1 MITASAVN
9 ELRQKTGA
17 GMMDCKKALQ
27 EAGGDFEAAVEW
39 LRKKGLAAAAK
50 KAGRV
55 AAEGLIAIEVSA
67 SGKTGALIELNSE
80 TDFVAKND
88 KFQILCKNVVKDFL
102 NFESDLESFKNSK
115 CSASGKTIQ
124 EEISENVAVIGENM
138 SLRRAH
144 KLSVDQGVVVNYM
157 HNASSPSLGKIGVLV
172 AFETNIDPTKVI
184 TLGKQIAMHIAATK
198 PESLSVSEL
207 DKTMVEKEKAFIRD
221 QASTSGK
228 PEAVIEKMVEGR
240 LLKFYEQV
248 VLLEQ
253 LFVIDGKTRINQVLA
268 DFAKEH
274 GGSISIK
281 EFARFGL
288 GEGIEKQETDL
299 AKEVA
304 ELAGSN

>member
-55 AAEGLIAIEVSA
+55 AAEGLIAVEVSA

-88 KFQILCKNVVKDFL
+88 KFQALCVNVVKDFL
-102 NFESDLESFKNSK
+102 NFEGDLGSFKNSK

-144 KLSVDQGVVVNYM
+144 KISVNQGVVVSYM
-157 HNASSPSLGKIGVLV
+157 HNASSPNLGKIGVLV
-172 AFETNIDPTKVI
+172 AFETDIDSGKV
-184 TLGKQIAMHIAATK
+184 TPLGKQIAMHIAATK
-198 PESLSVSEL
+198 PESLNISEL
-207 DKTMVEKEKAFIRD
+207 DQAMVEKEKAFIRD

-228 PEAVIEKMVEGR
+228 PEAVVEKMVEGR

-253 LFVIDGKTRINQVLA
+253 VFVIDGKTRISQVIA

-274 GGSISIK
+274 GGKISIK

-304 ELAGSN
+304 ELTGK

>member
-88 KFQILCKNVVKDFL
+88 KFQALCVNVVKDFL
-102 NFESDLESFKNSK
+102 NFEGNLESFKNSK

-144 KLSVDQGVVVNYM
+144 KISVNQGVVVSYM

-172 AFETNIDPTKVI
+172 AFETDIDSSKV
-184 TLGKQIAMHIAATK
+184 TPLGKQIAMHIAATK
-198 PESLSVSEL
+198 PESLNISEL
-207 DKTMVEKEKAFIRD
+207 DQAMVEKEKAFIRD

-228 PEAVIEKMVEGR
+228 PEAVVEKMVEGR

-248 VLLEQ
+248 VLLE
-253 LFVIDGKTRINQVLA
+253 VGRIAGWSTKPPPPTAQV
-268 DFAKEH
+268 K
-274 GGSISIK
+274 
-281 EFARFGL
+281 ARS
-288 GEGIEKQETDL
+288 
-299 AKEVA
+299 
-304 ELAGSN
+304 SNTKSQK

>member
-1 MITASAVN
+1 
-9 ELRQKTGA
+9 
-17 GMMDCKKALQ
+17 
-27 EAGGDFEAAVEW
+27 
-39 LRKKGLAAAAK
+39 
-50 KAGRV
+50 
-55 AAEGLIAIEVSA
+55 
-67 SGKTGALIELNSE
+67 
-80 TDFVAKND
+80 
-88 KFQILCKNVVKDFL
+88 L
-102 NFESDLESFKNSK
+102 NFEGNLESFKNSK

-144 KLSVDQGVVVNYM
+144 KISVNQGVVVSYM

-172 AFETNIDPTKVI
+172 AFETDIDSSKV
-184 TLGKQIAMHIAATK
+184 TPLGKQIAMHIAATK
-198 PESLSVSEL
+198 PESLNISEL
-207 DKTMVEKEKAFIRD
+207 DQAMVEKEKAFIRD

-228 PEAVIEKMVEGR
+228 PEAVVEKMVEGR

-253 LFVIDGKTRINQVLA
+253 VFVIDGKTRISQVLA

-274 GGSISIK
+274 GGKISIK
-281 EFARFGL
+281 EFARFAL

-304 ELAGSN
+304 ELTGK